1 MTFKQ
6 ACADLEDAAK
16 QLGAKG
22 NTSSM
27 SQMAWDVVPAL
38 QEFSPQEYEQY
49 CAEASIPLY
58 SSSPADP
65 PANLMQ
71 AKRPAPSMAAAQ
83 LSAQGLPGMEAL
95 AATSAEHPQAAGHG
109 STAPFLGQLSMVS
122 ISWELF
128 LGMVR
133 PYAAMCS
140 HNQALCIPVHVKC
153 VVACRTIQAWQ
164 LRLRMWCFVQ
174 TYDDDDAI
182 EKYEAA
188 AERDELAAARQLQA
202 AQEFAQHHQVRSTL
216 A

>member
-1 MTFKQ
+1 MSLHSPELGAMAPLRVLEDPSQCPGGRSLRSIWRNGQKITPHIRRVKLIVYALDRRVRGAPRNAAEASSNTQHRAMTFKQ

-65 PANLMQ
+65 PANSMQ
-71 AKRPAPSMAAAQ
+71 ARGPAPSMAAAQ

-122 ISWELF
+122 IS
-128 LGMVR
+128 
-133 PYAAMCS
+133 
-140 HNQALCIPVHVKC
+140 
-153 VVACRTIQAWQ
+153 
-164 LRLRMWCFVQ
+164 
-174 TYDDDDAI
+174 
-182 EKYEAA
+182 
-188 AERDELAAARQLQA
+188 
-202 AQEFAQHHQVRSTL
+202 
-216 A
+216 